1 MRFRLLLAFLGII
14 CFCNTLV
21 IGQHKTSIS
30 GTINS
35 SHGLPVE
42 GAHIQVLGTVL
53 GAISDGEGKFIIKSV
68 LPGSYTLL
76 ITHLAYVSKQ
86 VAVTTD
92 TGLSISIELIDDPH
106 LLSQVYVISTRDQL
120 FSKVPG
126 SVTYLDQ
133 NELVLLK
140 PVTGN
145 EVFRRVPGLN
155 VVDEEGAGL
164 RVNIGIRGLDPDRS
178 RSVLMMEDGIPVA
191 LNPYGEPEM
200 YYTPAM
206 DRMSGVEVLKG
217 SGQILYGPQTVGG
230 VINYI
235 TSDPPDEEQI
245 RLRVQ
250 GGSGRYLS
258 ALGSYGNT
266 FNKTGVQVTYLRKQ
280 AESMGP
286 TDFTVN
292 DFSAKIKIPLT
303 ELSTLG
309 VKLAAYNEISN
320 STYVG
325 ITQRM
330 YDTGGDDYSVLMP
343 NDELDVKRYLMSFS
357 HQTKLGKELS
367 LQSMLYGY
375 TTTRNWRRQDYV
387 YNSYTGGV
395 LNPPPADWT
404 GVVWGDEGVAGG
416 AIYLRNRTGNR
427 DRQFEVTGWEQK
439 INYTFQIGSVS
450 NNLTAG
456 YRYLYERAYEQR
468 INGSTATA
476 QSGALVNDE
485 IRTGRAVALYFL
497 DKISLLPKLD
507 LSPGLRAEFYNY
519 EREILREANVDVY
532 KVAENNISELIPGVG
547 LNFRPGSKCN
557 LFTGIHRGYAPPR
570 IKDAIDFSIE
580 NPVLDLE
587 AETSW
592 NFELGLR
599 TQLTPGIF
607 AELTY
612 FHMDFDNQIIP
623 SSQSVGGSGFGVT
636 NAGKTLHKGVEAAFI
651 FDTREML
658 GTAWQFLL
666 DFNGTYT
673 QATYNS
679 DRLVANGN
687 ETINVNGNRLP
698 YAPELTLSS
707 AFNVESTF
715 GTGLRFTYTYVGNQ
729 FTDELNTIS
738 PSNNGRIGEMPKYNV
753 LDATVYHRIAKINA
767 QFNLSVKNLT
777 DERYISTRRPEGIRV
792 GLPRFITAGFE
803 IKF

>member
-1 MRFRLLLAFLGII
+1 MLTRTLPYLLFIFV
-14 CFCNTLV
+14 C
-21 IGQHKTSIS
+21 IGYQSFSQQKTIIS
-30 GTINS
+30 GQILTQT
-35 SHGLPVE
+35 GKPVE
-42 GAHIQVLGTVL
+42 SAHIQVAGTSIGTTTDAEGNFTFRGL
-53 GAISDGEGKFIIKSV
+53 AAGEYK
-68 LPGSYTLL
+68 LL
-76 ITHLAYVSKQ
+76 ITHLGFISQSVSIGSNSAQ
-86 VAVTTD
+86 Q
-92 TGLSISIELIDDPH
+92 LSIQLQEDPH
-106 LLSQVYVISTRDQL
+106 LLSQVLVISARDQL
-120 FSKVPG
+120 FNKIPG

-133 NELVLLK
+133 NELVMLK
-140 PVTGN
+140 PVSGN

-235 TSDPPDEEQI
+235 TADPPAEEEI
-245 RLRVQ
+245 RFRIQ

-266 FNKTGVQVTYLRKQ
+266 FDKTGVQITYLRKQ
-280 AESMGP
+280 AEAMGP
-286 TDFTVN
+286 TDFQVN
-292 DFSAKIKIPLT
+292 DFSAKLKIAMSDK
-303 ELSTLG
+303 STLG
-309 VKLAAYNEISN
+309 VKLAAYNEVSN

-330 YDTGGDDYSVLMP
+330 YDAGGDDYSVLMP
-343 NDELDVKRYLMSFS
+343 NDELDVSRYLMSFS
-357 HQTKLGKELS
+357 HQTQLGKNLS

-387 YNSYTGGV
+387 YNSYSNGS

-404 GVVWGDEGVAGG
+404 GVVWGDESVAGG

-427 DRQFEVTGWEQK
+427 DRQFEVMGWEQK
-439 INYTFQIGSVS
+439 LNYAFSIGSVA
-450 NNLTAG
+450 NNLTVG

-468 INGSTATA
+468 INGSSATA
-476 QSGALVNDE
+476 QSGALVSDE
-485 IRTGRAVALYFL
+485 IRTGNAIALYFL
-497 DKISLLPKLD
+497 DKISLNSKLD
-507 LSPGLRAEFYNY
+507 VSPGLRAEFYDY
-519 EREILREANVDVY
+519 EREILREASADTY
-532 KVAENNISELIPGVG
+532 KIAENRVGELIPGIG
-547 LNFRPGSKCN
+547 MNYRPTTRLN

-570 IKDAIDFSIE
+570 IKDAIDFSLE

-599 TQLTPGIF
+599 TQLMTGLF
-607 AELTY
+607 AELTW

-623 SSQSVGGSGFGVT
+623 SSQSIGGAGFGVT
-636 NAGKTLHKGVEAAFI
+636 NAGKTLHQGIETMMNFNS
-651 FDTREML
+651 REMFGSSWL
-658 GTAWQFLL
+658 FMM
-666 DFNGTYT
+666 DINGTYT
-673 QATYNS
+673 KATYNE
-679 DRLVANGN
+679 DRFIPNGN
-687 ETINVNGNRLP
+687 ETTNVNGNRLP
-698 YAPELTLSS
+698 FAPQLTVSS
-707 AFNVESTF
+707 ALTVEATF
-715 GTGLRFTYTYVGNQ
+715 GTGLRLTYTRVGNQ
-729 FTDELNTIS
+729 FTDELNTII
-738 PSNNGRIGEMPKYNV
+738 PSNNGRIGEMPGYTV
-753 LDATVYHRIAKINA
+753 LDATLYHRIPKINA